1 MPIFPDTPE
10 DVNES
15 QYVLSAVKY
24 GQLPES
30 FDPEIAFVGRSNVGK
45 SSLINALL
53 GRKNLART
61 SNTPGK
67 TQTLNLYTCLIRQRV
82 GHDQFLH
89 GTFRLVDLPGY
100 GYAKI
105 SQTERNEWGALIEE
119 YLREAALRNLWCV
132 ALIIDGRR
140 SPMESDLQMANWLG
154 QMDIHFIALLTKI
167 DKLNQSDRAKMMRET
182 QGPLISLGARTII
195 PVSAVKGTGITKV
208 WPALEEAG
216 S

>member
-1 MPIFPDTPE
+1 MPVFPDTPE

-15 QYVLSAVKY
+15 RYVLSAVEY
-24 GQLPES
+24 AQLPES

-67 TQTLNLYTCLIRQRV
+67 TRTLNLYTCLIRQRV

-89 GTFRLVDLPGY
+89 STFRLVDLPGY

-105 SQTERNEWGALIEE
+105 SKTDRNEWGELIEE

-132 ALIIDGRR
+132 ALVIDGRR
-140 SPMESDLQMANWLG
+140 SPMESDLQMADWLA
-154 QMDIHFIALLTKI
+154 QMGIHYVALLTKI
-167 DKLNQSDRAKMMRET
+167 DKLNQSDRARMLRET

-195 PVSAVKGTGITKV
+195 PVSAVKGSGIAKI

>member
-1 MPIFPDTPE
+1 MPAFPETPE
-10 DVNES
+10 DVSES
-15 QYVLSAVKY
+15 RFVLSAVKY

-45 SSLINALL
+45 SSLINALI

-67 TQTLNLYTCLIRQRV
+67 TQTLNLYTCFMRRRV

-89 GTFRLVDLPGY
+89 NTFRLVDLPGY

-105 SQTERNEWGALIEE
+105 SKTERNEWGALIEE

-132 ALIIDGRR
+132 ALVVDGRR
-140 SPMESDLQMANWLG
+140 SPMESDLQMADWLG
-154 QMDIHFIALLTKI
+154 QTGIHYIAVLTKT
-167 DKLNQSDRAKMMRET
+167 DKLNQSDRAKMLRET

-195 PVSAVKGTGITKV
+195 PISAVKHTGIAKV